1 MLFDERREQPPDEAV
16 SAQGVRDY
24 QLAPPLGGQ
33 LRRRRHPREERAD
46 RPVGVPRPFAR
57 RRVDCD
63 DALPRVAR
71 DAGDARLEER
81 PGRGGLPV
89 RAVPAEAR
97 EDVPEVRGDDRQ
109 PGEERGL
116 GEGVRGEAAPAPLV
130 LHLVEDVLAVAALA
144 VEGQNVPRVR
154 VEVGDERVPLVGRS
168 RLRAFRFSAH
178 LRPVLSILP
187 HVVRPSFLL
196 GS

>member
-1 MLFDERREQPPDEAV
+1 MAFSHGSSGSAERKGRLPSDEGREEPPDKAV

-24 QLAPPLGGQ
+24 QLAPLLDAQ

-57 RRVDCD
+57 RRVDRD

-71 DAGDARLEER
+71 EAGDARLEER
-81 PGRGGLPV
+81 TGRGGLPV

-109 PGEERGL
+109 PGEERCL

-130 LHLVEDVLAVAALA
+130 LHLVEDVLAVPAPAA
-144 VEGQNVPRVR
+144 G
-154 VEVGDERVPLVGRS
+154 GRTS
-168 RLRAFRFSAH
+168 RASMSRSVTSAYH
-178 LRPVLSILP
+178 S
-187 HVVRPSFLL
+187 
-196 GS
+196 